1 MSLCIFLQLTSIWIS
16 ISAGGGKP
24 NIMSPWTQSL
34 LLEIQTKLV
43 SFPSLSSFS
52 PFLPKSNL
60 SAVRRKESHIIHFL
74 LSEEGCLQWMSSCFH
89 QSYHLS
95 CIAPA
100 SSLIHPASACS
111 EHVHTLS
118 WLSVPGDLSAHS
130 LLWRILRCFP
140 NTESGWMHLGTSI
153 SCSSSTI
160 SASGCTR
167 VFAMWLEVHPG
178 MWVSLLLLY
187 QANISLQ
194 SLHSFSNHTFF
205 SFKASKPM
213 H

>member
-1 MSLCIFLQLTSIWIS
+1 MSLCIFLQLTSIWAS

-43 SFPSLSSFS
+43 YFPSLSSFS
-52 PFLPKSNL
+52 PFLPRSNL
-60 SAVRRKESHIIHFL
+60 SAIRRKESHIIRFFL

-89 QSYHLS
+89 HSYHLS
-95 CIAPA
+95 CTAPA
-100 SSLIHPASACS
+100 SSLIHPASAFS

-153 SCSSSTI
+153 SCSSATI
-160 SASGCTR
+160 SASRCTR
-167 VFAMWLEVHPG
+167 FFAMWLEVHPG

-187 QANISLQ
+187 QANISFLSLFIPSAITLFFLQ
-194 SLHSFSNHTFF
+194 G
-205 SFKASKPM
+205 K
-213 H
+213 